1 MPALREQ
8 SLDAFAS
15 CTAPDAASSPRK
27 VQFVVKTSKFCNLRC
42 RYCYEYPELGNRDTM
57 RREDL
62 QHMYRALALHFGGH
76 RAGDGPVEIEF
87 VWHGGEPLLV
97 EPDFYWR
104 SFDDQTR
111 IFEGPGITISNT
123 VQTNLS
129 VLDEAR
135 LKLLHEG
142 FDGVGVSVDLFS
154 KLRVNQAGRDL
165 QPTVLRHMDRL
176 RAADIAFSCI
186 AVLSRA
192 NRPHL
197 ARMFRFFAESQVSVR
212 FLPVFS
218 GADAAQNTELA
229 LSEAET
235 LAAYVELFELW
246 LASDA
251 PIVVEPLSGHVE
263 GVISALTDARAGN
276 TAARIYDKRA
286 WEPIY
291 LVNTDGN
298 VYSYADAYDP
308 KKAHG
313 NLFTQP
319 MAALVEGERHLAVIA
334 DAERRMAV
342 CGSCRHYGA
351 ACDGYPMAEESPG
364 RADGGSCIRERGIL
378 DHIKQR
384 LLELRIVDTA
394 SGQLDP
400 RSPYHRRFRHLQ
412 RARP

>member
-1 MPALREQ
+1 M
-8 SLDAFAS
+8 DAS
-15 CTAPDAASSPRK
+15 AASAEHDAQPSPHK

-42 RYCYEYPELGNRDTM
+42 RYCYEYPELGDRSTM

-62 QHMYRALALHFGGH
+62 QHMYCALAEQFGGQ
-76 RAGDGPVEIEF
+76 RAGAGPVEIEF

-111 IFEGPGITISNT
+111 IFDDPGITISNT

-135 LKLLHEG
+135 LKLLREG

-154 KLRVNQAGRDL
+154 KLRVNQGGRDL
-165 QPTVLRHMDRL
+165 QPTVLRNMDRL

-197 ARMFRFFAESQVSVR
+197 ARMFRFFAEAAISVR
-212 FLPVFS
+212 LLPVFN
-218 GADAAQNTELA
+218 GADAEQNAELA
-229 LSEAET
+229 LSEDET
-235 LAAYVELFELW
+235 LAAYIELFELW
-246 LASDA
+246 LASEA
-251 PIVVEPLSGHVE
+251 PIVVEPLSGHVG
-263 GVISALTDARAGN
+263 GVISALTDACAGN
-276 TAARIYDKRA
+276 AATRTYDKRA

-291 LVNTDGN
+291 LVNTDGS

-319 MAALVEGERHLAVIA
+319 MTALVLGERHLAVIA

-342 CGSCRHYGA
+342 CGGCRHYGG
-351 ACDGYPMAEESPG
+351 ACTGYPMAEESPG
-364 RADGGSCIRERGIL
+364 RADAGNCIRERGII
-378 DHIKQR
+378 DHIEQR
-384 LLELRIVDTA
+384 LLELRIVDAA
-394 SGQLDP
+394 SGRLDP
-400 RSPYHRRFRHLQ
+400 RSPYYRRFRHLE

>member
-8 SLDAFAS
+8 SAAAFAA
-15 CTAPDAASSPRK
+15 CTAANAEPSPRK

-42 RYCYEYPELGNRDTM
+42 RYCYEYPELGDRRTM
-57 RREDL
+57 RREEL
-62 QHMYRALALHFGGH
+62 QRMYHALAEQF
-76 RAGDGPVEIEF
+76 AGDGAVEIEF

-111 IFEGPGITISNT
+111 IFDDPGITISNT

-129 VLDEAR
+129 VLDDAR

-142 FDGVGVSVDLFS
+142 FDWVGVSVDLFS
-154 KLRVNQAGRDL
+154 NLRVNQGGRDL

-176 RAADIAFSCI
+176 RTADIAFSCI

-197 ARMFRFFAESQVSVR
+197 TRMFRFFAESGVSVR

-218 GADAAQNTELA
+218 GADAAQNAELA
-229 LSEAET
+229 LSEVET

-263 GVISALTDARAGN
+263 GVISALTDARNGC
-276 TAARIYDKRA
+276 TTARIYDKRA

-291 LVNTDGN
+291 LVNTDGS

-319 MAALVEGERHLAVIA
+319 MAALVGGERHLAVIA

-342 CGSCRHYGA
+342 CGSCRHFGG

-364 RADGGSCIRERGIL
+364 RPDGGSCIRERGII
-378 DHIKQR
+378 DHIEQR
-384 LLELRIVDTA
+384 LLELRIVDAA

-400 RSPYHRRFRHLQ
+400 RSAYYRRFRHLQ